1 MEVKK
6 LKKQIRLLTMCSFL
20 ISILPLLIT
29 VACRWDNYV
38 ANPGDV
44 VKLTFGGIMVA
55 ILLLFK
61 ALGRLKFPE
70 KRVVGYLF
78 ALVLCFLLDN
88 VLQDITFLLFMA
100 TIGEVADLIIFQ
112 HPIKVLKE
120 KLQNEKTAD
129 ATAEKLKKI
138 LDERGK

>member
-1 MEVKK
+1 
-6 LKKQIRLLTMCSFL
+6 
-20 ISILPLLIT
+20 
-29 VACRWDNYV
+29 
-38 ANPGDV
+38 
-44 VKLTFGGIMVA
+44 MVA

-70 KRVVGYLF
+70 KRVVGYFF

>member
-38 ANPGDV
+38 ASPGDV

-70 KRVVGYLF
+70 KRVVGYFF

-100 TIGEVADLIIFQ
+100 TVGEVADLIIFQ